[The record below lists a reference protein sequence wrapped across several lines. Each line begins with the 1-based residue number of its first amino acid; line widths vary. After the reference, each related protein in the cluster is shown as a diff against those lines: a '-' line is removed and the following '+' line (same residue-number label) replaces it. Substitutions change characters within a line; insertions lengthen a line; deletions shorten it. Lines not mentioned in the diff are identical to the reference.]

1 MILGLNASQ
10 PMDLIK
16 NANKLQNLSLIETV
30 YLWVAS
36 SVYRSFFF
44 LPYRFLFI
52 TCKIMIMIIWHILNN
67 QFYEQELA
75 LKRYS
80 TIQITSS
87 NDMKIK

>member
-36 SVYRSFFF
+36 SVYRSFF

-52 TCKIMIMIIWHILNN
+52 TCKIMIMIIRHILNN